1 MNIDF
6 CFATFCF
13 GDRYYSQTNTLI
25 NDLKISELKPNLIVI
40 TDNPD
45 KILIEDFVKVFNV
58 SEYSEDYLN
67 YANNYY
73 DFDFSVKRFT
83 VKKSF
88 ELGYNKII
96 LVDTDIRVNYGLFT
110 HENIS
115 NSFEDNS
122 ILGPVTYN
130 FDEQITTNSELG
142 RRLMYYENHFGY
154 EINKNELNFMPE
166 DCIQYLNIDTDKM
179 VNFLNDWDNCIQVKN
194 SHGLRNIPAGNIDEM
209 CFSAIKNGV
218 KVGNNS
224 NKSLNIV
231 FAQHDKWY

>member
-83 VKKSF
+83 VNKAF

-142 RRLMYYENHFGY
+142 RRLMYYENHFDY

-209 CFSAIKNGV
+209 CFSAIKNGI